1 MEPQDATQNTAAGA
15 QESSQSAN
23 QTIGEVRP
31 QEIYDRMAAYV
42 TETESL
48 IGILRESLKKGEGQ
62 LTDIASFDSKVT
74 QLKNGQTPIDTAAL
88 QANIDDVRKH
98 IASLEEFRGRVKSD
112 MDKVKQI
119 TESIS
124 GFINRYQSTS

>member
-1 MEPQDATQNTAAGA
+1 MEPQDTTQNTTAG
-15 QESSQSAN
+15 AN
-23 QTIGEVRP
+23 QTPGQPIAEVRP

-42 TETESL
+42 TETENL

-88 QANIDDVRKH
+88 QTSIDDVRKH

-112 MDKVKQI
+112 MEKVKQI

-124 GFINRYQSTS
+124 GFVSRYQSTS